1 MSFDFDAGGSGS
13 EGPWIQ
19 WSARGTL
26 DGEIAPRNFLL
37 RTKDGKE
44 PFAGFERGVV
54 LDIKNMK
61 TGWCRSEGQ
70 AGVAPEW
77 QWNPTLSAFKAK
89 PGEDWKKGFS
99 IPCAISKTDSATWEQ
114 SGAASWNAFVALVPA
129 IQAGPASEGKL
140 PMVKMTGVKV
150 EKYARG
156 STAIPTLEIVKW
168 VDRPA
173 SLTADAQNFD
183 AGDDDETPAPKQA
196 AKPAP
201 APVAEDIG
209 DEF

>member
-1 MSFDFDAGGSGS
+1 MSFDFDTGSSGS
-13 EGPWIQ
+13 EGPWLQ
-19 WSARGTL
+19 WSARGTQ
-26 DGEIAPRNFLL
+26 DGEIPPKSFFL
-37 RTKDGKE
+37 RTADGKE

-54 LDIKNMK
+54 LDIANMR
-61 TGWCRSEGQ
+61 TGWSMSDGTP
-70 AGVAPEW
+70 GKAPDW
-77 QWNPTLSAFKAK
+77 RWNPTLKSFL
-89 PGEDWKKGFS
+89 PRPDDQWKKGFS
-99 IPCAISKTDSATWEQ
+99 IPCAINKTDSATWEQ

-173 SLTADAQNFD
+173 SLTADSQNFD
-183 AGDDDETPAPKQA
+183 AGEDDETPAPKQA